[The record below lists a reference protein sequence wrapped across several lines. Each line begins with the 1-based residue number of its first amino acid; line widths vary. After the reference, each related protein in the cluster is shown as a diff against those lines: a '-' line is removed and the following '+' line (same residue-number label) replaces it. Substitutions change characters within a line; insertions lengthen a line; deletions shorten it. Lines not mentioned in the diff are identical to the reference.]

1 MRGLQIGDNRSS
13 LELTF
18 TKVTDL
24 SLVLS
29 QVKDIEKDRD
39 ECENIVSQMKDSL
52 NLNLDIQIQK
62 ILVQLYDAQKRGK
75 QEISQ
80 RNHSKSTTLKMQVE
94 VEELVS
100 NQEFEDDDDE
110 YQSDFSDE
118 DFHVEEQEEKQSLST
133 FFNLQSWLTGYLKEN
148 PDLDLVK
155 VLSNFETNKPGLI
168 ALGDLQH
175 CLVQLGFNLN
185 TYQDLATLI

>member
-1 MRGLQIGDNRSS
+1 
-13 LELTF
+13 
-18 TKVTDL
+18 
-24 SLVLS
+24 
-29 QVKDIEKDRD
+29 
-39 ECENIVSQMKDSL
+39 
-52 NLNLDIQIQK
+52 
-62 ILVQLYDAQKRGK
+62 
-75 QEISQ
+75 
-80 RNHSKSTTLKMQVE
+80 MQVE